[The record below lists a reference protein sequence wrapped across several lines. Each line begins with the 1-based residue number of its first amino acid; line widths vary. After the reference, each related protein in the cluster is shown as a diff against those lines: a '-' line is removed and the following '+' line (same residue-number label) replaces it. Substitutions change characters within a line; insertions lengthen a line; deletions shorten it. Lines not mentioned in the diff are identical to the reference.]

1 VNESAGN
8 GQDDRHDGDDDEE
21 DAHGSLLLS
30 LGAEFDGSGLF
41 GRLTVSPAQ
50 SPGETVDA
58 EQSMSYMSPA
68 LYRSLR
74 RSSSTPCLRS
84 SDLT

>member
-8 GQDDRHDGDDDEE
+8 GKDDRHDGDDDEE

-30 LGAEFDGSGLF
+30 LRAEFDGPGLF

-50 SPGETVDA
+50 TSRDTVDA
-58 EQSMSYMSPA
+58 EQSMS
-68 LYRSLR
+68 
-74 RSSSTPCLRS
+74 
-84 SDLT
+84 